1 VVNHN
6 RLILHRHT
14 VKHDNLTVHKYR
26 LVNKLTVLHRYNTFH
41 RRQVVQRA
49 YFRERHVYA
58 RPVWLVRHRVV
69 AGYNRWCG
77 CGY

>member
-26 LVNKLTVLHRYNTFH
+26 LVHKLTVLHRYNTLH
-41 RRQVVQRA
+41 RRQFVRRDYYRQA
-49 YFRERHVYA
+49 HVDA
-58 RPVWLVRHRVV
+58 RPVYLVRHRAV

-77 CGY
+77 CSY